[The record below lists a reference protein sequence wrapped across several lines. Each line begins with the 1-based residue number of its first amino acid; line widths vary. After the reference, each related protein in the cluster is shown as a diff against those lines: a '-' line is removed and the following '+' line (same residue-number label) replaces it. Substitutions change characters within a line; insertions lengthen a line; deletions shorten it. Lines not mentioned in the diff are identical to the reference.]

1 MNWKNIFQKGLPGPI
16 KIGVAFLKFFLGNF
30 SVREV
35 GRLPKVG
42 ILYEEEK
49 AVEEDFLG
57 PAKIGYTL

>member
-49 AVEEDFLG
+49 AV
-57 PAKIGYTL
+57 

>member
-1 MNWKNIFQKGLPGPI
+1 MNWKNIFQKGLPGSI
-16 KIGVAFLKFFLGNF
+16 KIGVAFLKIFLGNF

-49 AVEEDFLG
+49 AV
-57 PAKIGYTL
+57 